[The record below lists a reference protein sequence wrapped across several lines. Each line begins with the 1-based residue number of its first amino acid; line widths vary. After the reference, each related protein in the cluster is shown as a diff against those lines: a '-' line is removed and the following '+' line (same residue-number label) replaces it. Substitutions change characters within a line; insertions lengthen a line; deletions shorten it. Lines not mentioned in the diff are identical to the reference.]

1 MQKFETVPEVMASYP
16 ERFKPEAAMGTQAAV
31 QLHLTGEGGG
41 DYHLLIDNGTLDV
54 QEGTHPDPTVTAT
67 ADAQDWIALNNG
79 ETDPMQLLMQ
89 GKVKF
94 SGSITMAMKFRSMF
108 ETAA

>member
-1 MQKFETVPEVMASYP
+1 MKKFETVPEVMASYP
-16 ERFKPEAAMGTQAAV
+16 ERFKPEASRGTQAAI

-54 QEGTHPDPTVTAT
+54 REGTHPDPAMSAT
-67 ADAQDWIALNNG
+67 ADAGDWIALNNG
-79 ETDPMQLLMQ
+79 ETNPMQMLMQ

-94 SGSITMAMKFRSMF
+94 SGSIPMAMKFRSMF
-108 ETAA
+108 ETAS